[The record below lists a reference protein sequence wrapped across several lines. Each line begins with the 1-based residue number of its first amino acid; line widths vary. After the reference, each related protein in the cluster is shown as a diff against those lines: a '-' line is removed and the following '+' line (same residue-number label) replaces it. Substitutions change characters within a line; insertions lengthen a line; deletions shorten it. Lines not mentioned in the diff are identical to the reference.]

1 MMPAEPSFNE
11 LMAAAELAPL
21 VETALTPGI
30 YGEMLG
36 KPKDVLEAVQRAIG
50 AATALFDGDVKREQR
65 IVAELMAFL
74 SRAVAFGTRSPL
86 DLDLR
91 ANLAEHAV
99 EVSSGGVVAL
109 KFQDTVEIREFCSK
123 LLGAAERLESRDT
136 DYGAFVEEV
145 FNGDR
150 PE

>member
-1 MMPAEPSFNE
+1 MMPVEPDFNE

-21 VETALTPGI
+21 VETALTPGV

-36 KPKDVLEAVQRAIG
+36 RPKDVLEAVTRAVG
-50 AATALFDGDVKREQR
+50 AASALFDGDAIRERR
-65 IVAELMAFL
+65 IIAELMAFL

-99 EVSSGGVVAL
+99 EVSSAGVIAF

-123 LLGAAERLESRDT
+123 LLGAAQKLESRDT